1 MPNPL
6 AMDAGIFS
14 STATNRKLLLNSYDS
29 HAIEAS
35 LYTGFIDRD
44 YPSSPSLRPRLII
57 NNHEKHQKVLLTI
70 AGELSSCTRFDIAVA
85 FITRDGI
92 ASLLQT
98 LLEAAQRG
106 VRGRLLTT
114 DYLHFNEPE
123 ALKTLLDF
131 PNLEV
136 KVLEGSLHTKGYLF
150 HHANKTITLVVGSA
164 NLTAQALSVNHEWNV
179 LFTSTDNG
187 ELVHQ
192 TRADFTHMWDNAV
205 TLSTAYLMHYE
216 KQRELV
222 RALPQWT
229 ALPPAPQNQFPKDE
243 DALQGGHLM
252 PNKMQTEALEELSC
266 LRAKGEQKGLIIS
279 ATGTGK
285 THLAAFD
292 AKACNPRRLLYIVHR
307 ETILLASMATFK
319 HVFGNNEHIS
329 FGVVGGG
336 RKETGCDF
344 IFATITTLAREDVL
358 FQFKPDHFDYI
369 IVDEV
374 HRAGADSYKK
384 VLAYFRSR
392 FILGMTATPE
402 RTDGQDIYRL
412 FDYNIAYNIRLQAAM
427 EAKMLCQFHYYGI
440 SDLTVDGL
448 TVDDSS
454 DTRLLASVARAKH
467 IKKAVDTYSMHE
479 KRKRGLI
486 FCRTVAEAKELSVRL
501 NTLGLKT
508 LAVTGEDS
516 ETVREGAIQKLQT
529 DQSPDMLEYLV
540 SVDIFN
546 EGIDIPN
553 LNQIIMARPTQ
564 SAIIFVQQLGRGLRK
579 AKGKQFVT
587 VIDFVGNYE
596 NNYLIPIA
604 LYGDTSYNK
613 DLIRKMMVAG
623 NLVISGESTVS
634 FDRIARQR
642 IYQAIDSARL
652 DTKALFKEQYL
663 KLKAKLGQI
672 PSLMDFAIAKEYDP
686 LQFFKK
692 YGSYPELLMELGDLD
707 NDMLTKA
714 ELSSLRFIS
723 AELANGK
730 RPHELLLLKLLST
743 QSTSVSAFQSILKE
757 EYHAAFDKPTFQS
770 AIRLLNNG
778 FVKQAL
784 RDSYGNASYVQVHG
798 DNLLATPRFLAL
810 LASKAYRKAFEDVV
824 ALGLYNYRNRYHN
837 HLLQPNSLVLYEKY
851 SRKDVCRLLNW
862 ENNEDSTMYGYKIKY
877 NTCPIFVTYHKGEEI
892 SASTDYDDKFLSPE
906 LFSWMTRSKR
916 TLQSDE
922 VRNILGQHE
931 SGLSI
936 PLFIK
941 KHDDEG
947 ADFYYIGQAEYLKGR
962 EKQTIINNEAKKEL
976 PIVNFL
982 FKLQQPCED
991 DLYTYLIEK
1000 DQQES

>member
-1 MPNPL
+1 M
-6 AMDAGIFS
+6 S
-14 STATNRKLLLNSYDS
+14 KQSTKGHETINSEGLFQLEEPHGRSLQD
-29 HAIEAS
+29 IEKS
-35 LYTGFIDRD
+35 LYTGFIDKA
-44 YPSSPSLRPRLII
+44 YPSTTSLRPRLII
-57 NNHEKHQKVLLTI
+57 NNREKHQKVLLAI
-70 AGELSSCTRFDIAVA
+70 QGELSSCTQFDIAVA

-98 LLEAAQRG
+98 LLEASQRG

-114 DYLHFNEPE
+114 NYLHFNEPE
-123 ALKTLLDF
+123 ALETLLDL

-136 KVLEGSLHTKGYLF
+136 RILEGNLHTKGYLF
-150 HHANKTITLVVGSA
+150 HHAHKTINLVVGSA
-164 NLTAQALSVNHEWNV
+164 NLTAQALSTNQEWNV
-179 LFTSTDNG
+179 QFTSTENG

-192 TRADFTHMWDNAV
+192 TYADFNRMWESAII
-205 TLSTAYLMHYE
+205 LSPAYLMHYE
-216 KQRELV
+216 KEREV
-222 RALPQWT
+222 ARTTAQWT
-229 ALPPAPQNQFPKDE
+229 ELPPVPQPRFPVYE
-243 DALQGGHLM
+243 EVTQEGELIPNTMQAEALQELF
-252 PNKMQTEALEELSC
+252 AL
-266 LRAKGEQKGLIIS
+266 RHRGETKGLIIS

-292 AKACNPRRLLYIVHR
+292 AKACNPRKLLYIVHR
-307 ETILLASMATFK
+307 QTILLKSMATFQ
-319 HVFGNNEHIS
+319 HVFGRNEHIS

-336 RKETGCDF
+336 RRETECNF
-344 IFATITTLAREDVL
+344 IFASISTLAREDVL
-358 FQFKPDHFDYI
+358 SQFAREHFDYI

-374 HRAGADSYKK
+374 HRAGAESYKK
-384 VLAYFRSR
+384 VLDYFNSK
-392 FILGMTATPE
+392 FTLGMTATPE

-427 EAKMLCQFHYYGI
+427 EAKLLCQFHYYGI
-440 SDLTVDGL
+440 SDLTIDGL
-448 TVDDSS
+448 SVDDSS
-454 DTRLLASVARAKH
+454 DTRFLTSIARSRH
-467 IKKAVDTYSMHE
+467 IKEAIDTYSMHE

-486 FCRTVAEAKELSVRL
+486 FCRTVVEAKELSERL

-516 ETVREGAIQKLQT
+516 ETVREDAIQRLQS
-529 DQSPDMLEYLV
+529 DRRPDMLEYLV

-579 AKGKQFVT
+579 AKGKPFVT
-587 VIDFVGNYE
+587 VIDFVGNYD

-604 LYGDTSYNK
+604 LYGDTSFNK
-613 DLIRKMMVAG
+613 DRMRKMMVAG
-623 NLVISGESTVS
+623 NLVLNGESTVS

-642 IYQAIDSARL
+642 IFRAIDDARL

-663 KLKAKLGQI
+663 KLKARLGQV

-686 LQFFKK
+686 LLFFKK
-692 YGSYPELLMELGDLD
+692 YDSYPALLMGFGELPRET
-707 NDMLTKA
+707 LTKT
-714 ELSSLRFIS
+714 ELCSLRFLS
-723 AELANGK
+723 QELANGK
-730 RPHELLLLKLLST
+730 RPHELLVLKLLAKHGSISIT
-743 QSTSVSAFQSILKE
+743 LLQSILEQDYHFIFEQQAFQS
-757 EYHAAFDKPTFQS
+757 T
-770 AIRLLNNG
+770 IRLLNNG
-778 FVKQAL
+778 FVKQAA
-784 RDSYGNASYVQVHG
+784 RDSY
-798 DNLLATPRFLAL
+798 DNLVYVRMQDDGISASPQFLAL
-810 LASKAYRKAFEDVV
+810 LASESYRNAFNDVI
-824 ALGLYNYRNRYHN
+824 ALGLYNYRTHYDNQLR
-837 HLLQPNSLVLYEKY
+837 QPNSLVLYEKY

-862 ENNEDSTMYGYKIKY
+862 EDNEDSTMYGYKIKY

-916 TLQSDE
+916 TLDSGE
-922 VRNILGQHE
+922 VRKILSQHE

-947 ADFYYIGQAEYLKGR
+947 ADFYYIGQAEYIKGR
-962 EKQTIINNEAKKEL
+962 ERQTTIKDEAGKDL

-982 FKLQQPCED
+982 FKLQQPCEN
-991 DLYTYLIEK
+991 DLYTYLLEQA
-1000 DQQES
+1000 QQ